1 MGTEGM
7 KYSLVSR
14 EVIADS
20 IETVVG
26 CEGIDGSSPS
36 VAATRTCP
44 AASWPWR
51 A

>member
-20 IETVVG
+20 IETCVLG
-26 CEGIDGSSPS
+26 QWMDG
-36 VAATRTCP
+36 VIVIGG
-44 AASWPWR
+44 
-51 A
+51 

>member
-1 MGTEGM
+1 M

-26 CEGIDGSSPS
+26 CQGFDGF
-36 VAATRTCP
+36 VATPTCRGKNP
-44 AASWPWR
+44 LVHFNIAARSR
-51 A
+51 